1 MPYNANAELPAA
13 VRDRYSDRCQTVW
26 RTVFN
31 ETLTRHNDEGR
42 AFATAET
49 AGQRCKESTKM
60 TYAVKFAD
68 GSDNI
73 IEGLAIPFGGPLAGK
88 DRHGEDFGPDTD
100 LALDWFP
107 EEGRPVLYQHGVD
120 ASLKTTLVGR
130 QLEREA
136 MDIGQWAKV
145 QLDKRNRHYEAI
157 RGLVEDGALS
167 FSSGAPPHLVQ
178 TRKDGHITR
187 WPWVELSLTPT
198 PANDWAGVYGVKT
211 AEAIEHIAAARV
223 TIPAALK
230 DALDEVP
237 GTEPDLDRL
246 IEAATAEMD
255 TLIEQARRNA
265 ANRGKDGRALSA
277 ANRGRLTDLLEQI
290 DEMNAKAEA
299 IRELLA
305 SNDPVAHKA
314 LETELLRYHKWVAQQ
329 AGMH

>member
-1 MPYNANAELPAA
+1 MPYASNAELPAA

-31 ETLTRHNDEGR
+31 DELKRHNDEGR
-42 AFATAET
+42 AFATANS

-60 TYAVKFAD
+60 TSAVKYVD

-73 IEGLAIPFGGPLAGK
+73 IEGLAIPYGGPLAGK

-107 EEGRPVLYQHGVD
+107 EEGRPVLYQHGLD
-120 ASLKTTLVGR
+120 DTLKTTLAGR
-130 QLEREA
+130 QIEREA
-136 MDIGQWAKV
+136 MDDGQWVKV
-145 QLDKRNRHYEAI
+145 QLDRRNRHKAQLDELI
-157 RGLVEDGALS
+157 DQGALS

-178 TRKDGHITR
+178 TRKDGHIIR

-198 PANDWAGVYGVKT
+198 PANDWAGVYAVKT

-230 DALDEVP
+230 DALDEAP

-255 TLIEQARRNA
+255 NLIEQARRNA
-265 ANRGKDGRALSA
+265 ANRVKDGRALSA

-290 DEMNAKAEA
+290 DTINEKAEA

-305 SNDPVAHKA
+305 SNDPAAHKA
-314 LETELLRYHKWVAQQ
+314 LEVEWLRYQQTVAQQ